1 MVALRSPARS
11 LGIMRRCGCAW
22 ARSQGC
28 GVSSGVGV
36 DGEGISGNRA
46 AMRSTAQGGW
56 IGPVCAAN
64 LCAKIAQTFQQYF
77 IIGGGLLST
86 PNFRVGCNRNG
97 CNQACQRSRADTG
110 GSKPC
115 PVRWAVDTPSP
126 LRLIF
131 PKSDL
136 TNPLGAAIVCA
147 NNRISRSTLIQR
159 GGGTGPVKPRQPGNR
174 WQRSGLER

>member
-1 MVALRSPARS
+1 MGSISGLR
-11 LGIMRRCGCAW
+11 GVQRRG
-22 ARSQGC
+22 RRRR
-28 GVSSGVGV
+28 
-36 DGEGISGNRA
+36 GISGNGA

-56 IGPVCAAN
+56 IGTVCAAN
-64 LCAKIAQTFQQYF
+64 LYAKTAQTFQQYF

-86 PNFRVGCNRNG
+86 PNFREGCNRNS

-110 GSKPC
+110 GPEQALPC
-115 PVRWAVDTPSP
+115 PSWAVDTPSP